1 MTGAQKKST
10 EGRPTG
16 DLRSPLK
23 IEVRS
28 ALRAPPDERPAGAP
42 QMLCAPPPR
51 GGGGGDRYATAFLI
65 GRVIACVL
73 QLYPEK
79 CRYSEAPN
87 RRTPP
92 CNNFEV
98 FPAPP

>member
-1 MTGAQKKST
+1 MRAPAAPRRRPKYLTGAQKKST

-16 DLRSPLK
+16 DLQSPLK

-51 GGGGGDRYATAFLI
+51 GGGGGDRYAT
-65 GRVIACVL
+65 VISPDCNPDV
-73 QLYPEK
+73 
-79 CRYSEAPN
+79 
-87 RRTPP
+87 RTPG
-92 CNNFEV
+92 
-98 FPAPP
+98 AMI

>member
-23 IEVRS
+23 IEVGS
-28 ALRAPPDERPAGAP
+28 ALRAPPDERPAGTP

-51 GGGGGDRYATAFLI
+51 GGGGGDRYATAY
-65 GRVIACVL
+65 RVELLNYIL
-73 QLYPEK
+73 KQYPDK
-79 CRYSEAPN
+79 CI
-87 RRTPP
+87 T
-92 CNNFEV
+92 F
-98 FPAPP
+98 